1 MFTQLNPPLPLFI
14 PSKNASALAH
24 GIIDYGPE
32 HHLLWVCFL
41 SESGECWTVP
51 NSDIRMEWNYSL
63 GRIPSSKQDTVKIV
77 TPIHGKKQ
85 PD

>member
-24 GIIDYGPE
+24 GIIDYGLE

-41 SESGECWTVP
+41 NENGKCWTVP
-51 NSDIRMEWNYSL
+51 NSDIRMEWNYSM
-63 GRIPSSKQDTVKIV
+63 GRVPLSKQDTIKTVDS
-77 TPIHGKKQ
+77 IHGKKQ
-85 PD
+85 TE